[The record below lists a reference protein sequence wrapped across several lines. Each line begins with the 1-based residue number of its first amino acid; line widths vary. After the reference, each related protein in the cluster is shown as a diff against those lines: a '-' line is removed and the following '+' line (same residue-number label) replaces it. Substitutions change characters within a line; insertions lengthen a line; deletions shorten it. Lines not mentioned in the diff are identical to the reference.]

1 MKVFLII
8 LAVLVLL
15 FAFILS
21 LSAELTVVYD
31 NGWHTSV
38 QVLFIKKD
46 IELSKIL
53 NFILFPDKAGKQ
65 AAEKK
70 KEKKK
75 DNSKKSKPV
84 EETKAE
90 TTVEPVFEVEAEKT
104 AETVKETETK
114 TVEADLS
121 KSKPKAEPK
130 KNPIAKIIDED
141 GIVGIML
148 LASNLV
154 ETLNTAV
161 TTLFR
166 GLHIYSL
173 YVKMIVGG
181 ADAEEIARAYG
192 RICGFYYPLKGM
204 ILNGMKVD
212 QFDDYI
218 QPDFIA
224 PFNEYGFQLIASMNV
239 ALILKIG
246 IKAGTKFL
254 VNLKKNK

>member
-1 MKVFLII
+1 MKTFLII
-8 LAVLVLL
+8 LAVIVLI
-15 FAFILS
+15 FAIILS
-21 LSAELTVVYD
+21 LSAEATVVYD
-31 NGWHTSV
+31 NGWHTTV

-46 IELSKIL
+46 VELSKIL
-53 NFILFPDKAGKQ
+53 NFVLFPDKAGKE
-65 AAEKK
+65 AAEKQ

-75 DNSKKSKPV
+75 SKTDSAKPV
-84 EETKAE
+84 IQENKEEIKQATEPNNDIKETNINSEVTAE
-90 TTVEPVFEVEAEKT
+90 PEKT
-104 AETVKETETK
+104 KTE
-114 TVEADLS
+114 
-121 KSKPKAEPK
+121 PNQQPK

-161 TTLFR
+161 ITLFK

-181 ADAEEIARAYG
+181 ADADEIARAYG

-212 QFDDYI
+212 QYDDYI

-224 PFNEYGFQLIASMNV
+224 PANEYEFQLIASINI

-246 IKAGTKFL
+246 IKAGAKFL
-254 VNLKKNK
+254 VNLIKNK

>member
-21 LSAELTVVYD
+21 LSAELTVIYD

-46 IELSKIL
+46 IQLSKIL
-53 NFILFPDKAGKQ
+53 NFVLFPDKAGKQ

-75 DNSKKSKPV
+75 DSSNKSKPV
-84 EETKAE
+84 EESKTE
-90 TTVEPVFEVEAEKT
+90 TPVETVVEVEAEKT

-114 TVEADLS
+114 TVKADV
-121 KSKPKAEPK
+121 PKTNAEPK

-166 GLHIYSL
+166 GLHIYTL

-181 ADAEEIARAYG
+181 SDAEEIARAYG

-212 QFDDYI
+212 QYDDYI

-224 PFNEYGFQLIASMNV
+224 PFNEYEFQLIASMNV

-254 VNLKKNK
+254 VNLIKNK

>member
-1 MKVFLII
+1 MKTFLII
-8 LAVLVLL
+8 LAVIVLL
-15 FAFILS
+15 FAIILS
-21 LSAELTVVYD
+21 LSAEATVIYD
-31 NGWHTSV
+31 NGWHTTV

-46 IELSKIL
+46 VELSKIL
-53 NFILFPDKAGKQ
+53 NFVLFPDKAGKE
-65 AAEKK
+65 AAEKQ

-75 DNSKKSKPV
+75 SKADSAKPVIQENKEEIKQVTEPKENKKETNDNSEVK
-84 EETKAE
+84 
-90 TTVEPVFEVEAEKT
+90 VEPE
-104 AETVKETETK
+104 
-114 TVEADLS
+114 
-121 KSKPKAEPK
+121 KPKTEPKQQPK

-148 LASNLV
+148 LTSNLV

-161 TTLFR
+161 ITLFK

-181 ADAEEIARAYG
+181 ADADEIARAYG

-212 QFDDYI
+212 QYDDYI

-224 PFNEYGFQLIASMNV
+224 PANEYEFQLIASINI

-246 IKAGTKFL
+246 IKAGAKFL
-254 VNLKKNK
+254 VNLIKNK

>member
-1 MKVFLII
+1 MKTFLII
-8 LAVLVLL
+8 LAVIVLI
-15 FAFILS
+15 FAIILS
-21 LSAELTVVYD
+21 LSAEATIIYD
-31 NGWHTSV
+31 NGWHTTV

-46 IELSKIL
+46 VELSKIL
-53 NFILFPDKAGKQ
+53 NFVLFPDKAGKE
-65 AAEKK
+65 AAEKQ
-70 KEKKK
+70 KEKEKNK
-75 DNSKKSKPV
+75 TDSAKPV
-84 EETKAE
+84 IQENKEEIKQVTEPNNDIKETNINSEVTAE
-90 TTVEPVFEVEAEKT
+90 PEKT
-104 AETVKETETK
+104 KTESNQQT
-114 TVEADLS
+114 
-121 KSKPKAEPK
+121 K

-161 TTLFR
+161 ITLFK

-181 ADAEEIARAYG
+181 ADADEIARAYG

-212 QFDDYI
+212 QYDDYI

-224 PFNEYGFQLIASMNV
+224 PANEYEFQLIASINI

-246 IKAGTKFL
+246 IKAGAKFL
-254 VNLKKNK
+254 VNLIKNK

>member
-8 LAVLVLL
+8 LAVLILL
-15 FAFILS
+15 FVFILS
-21 LSAELTVVYD
+21 LSAELTVIYD

-53 NFILFPDKAGKQ
+53 NFVLFPDKAGKQ

-75 DNSKKSKPV
+75 DSSNKSKPV
-84 EETKAE
+84 EEPKTE
-90 TTVEPVFEVEAEKT
+90 IPVQPVVEVEAEKT
-104 AETVKETETK
+104 AETVKGTETK
-114 TVEADLS
+114 TVKADV
-121 KSKPKAEPK
+121 PKTNAEPK

-181 ADAEEIARAYG
+181 SDAEEIARAYG

-212 QFDDYI
+212 QYDDYI

-224 PFNEYGFQLIASMNV
+224 PFNEYEFQLVASMNV

-254 VNLKKNK
+254 VNLIKNK

>member
-1 MKVFLII
+1 MKTFLII
-8 LAVLVLL
+8 LAVIVLL
-15 FAFILS
+15 FAIILS
-21 LSAELTVVYD
+21 LSAEATVIYD
-31 NGWHTSV
+31 NGWHTTV

-53 NFILFPDKAGKQ
+53 NFVLFPDKAGKE
-65 AAEKK
+65 AAEKQ

-75 DNSKKSKPV
+75 D
-84 EETKAE
+84 KADSA
-90 TTVEPVFEVEAEKT
+90 EPVDHKNKEVKQVPEPKEDKKETNNNNSEVEAKPE
-104 AETVKETETK
+104 
-114 TVEADLS
+114 
-121 KSKPKAEPK
+121 KPKTELQPQPK

-141 GIVGIML
+141 GVVGIML

-161 TTLFR
+161 TTLFK

-173 YVKMIVGG
+173 YVKMIIGG
-181 ADAEEIARAYG
+181 ADADEIARAYG

-212 QFDDYI
+212 QYDDYI

-224 PFNEYGFQLIASMNV
+224 PANEYGFQLIASMNV

-246 IKAGTKFL
+246 IKAGAKFL
-254 VNLKKNK
+254 VNLIKNK

>member
-1 MKVFLII
+1 MKTFLII
-8 LAVLVLL
+8 LAVIVLI
-15 FAFILS
+15 FAIILS
-21 LSAELTVVYD
+21 LSAEATVIYD
-31 NGWHTSV
+31 NGWHTTV

-46 IELSKIL
+46 VELSKIL
-53 NFILFPDKAGKQ
+53 NFVLFPDKAGKE
-65 AAEKK
+65 AAEKQ

-75 DNSKKSKPV
+75 NKTDPAKTVIQENKEEIKQVTEPNKETNINSEV
-84 EETKAE
+84 TAE
-90 TTVEPVFEVEAEKT
+90 PEKT
-104 AETVKETETK
+104 KTE
-114 TVEADLS
+114 
-121 KSKPKAEPK
+121 PNQQPK

-161 TTLFR
+161 ITLFK

-181 ADAEEIARAYG
+181 ADADEIARAYG

-212 QFDDYI
+212 QYDDYI

-224 PFNEYGFQLIASMNV
+224 PANEYGFQLIASINI

-246 IKAGTKFL
+246 IKAGAKFL
-254 VNLKKNK
+254 VNLIKNK

>member
-1 MKVFLII
+1 MKTFLII
-8 LAVLVLL
+8 LAVIVLL
-15 FAFILS
+15 FAIILS
-21 LSAELTVVYD
+21 LSAEATVIYD
-31 NGWHTSV
+31 NGWHTTV

-46 IELSKIL
+46 VELSKIL
-53 NFILFPDKAGKQ
+53 NFVLFPDKAGKE
-65 AAEKK
+65 AAEKQ

-75 DNSKKSKPV
+75 NKADSAKPVIQENKEEIKQVTEPINDKKETNDNSEV
-84 EETKAE
+84 KAE
-90 TTVEPVFEVEAEKT
+90 PE
-104 AETVKETETK
+104 
-114 TVEADLS
+114 
-121 KSKPKAEPK
+121 KPKTEPNQQPK

-161 TTLFR
+161 ITLFK

-181 ADAEEIARAYG
+181 ADADEIARAYG

-212 QFDDYI
+212 QYDDYI

-224 PFNEYGFQLIASMNV
+224 PANEYGFQLIASINI

-246 IKAGTKFL
+246 IKAGAKFL
-254 VNLKKNK
+254 VNLIKNK

>member
-1 MKVFLII
+1 MKTFLII
-8 LAVLVLL
+8 LAVIVLL
-15 FAFILS
+15 FAIILS
-21 LSAELTVVYD
+21 LSAEATVIYD
-31 NGWHTSV
+31 NGWHTTV

-46 IELSKIL
+46 VELSKIL
-53 NFILFPDKAGKQ
+53 NFVLFPDKAGKE
-65 AAEKK
+65 AAKK
-70 KEKKK
+70 QKEKKK
-75 DNSKKSKPV
+75 NKADSAKPV
-84 EETKAE
+84 IQENKEEIKQVTEPNNDKKE
-90 TTVEPVFEVEAEKT
+90 TNNNSEVKVEPE
-104 AETVKETETK
+104 
-114 TVEADLS
+114 
-121 KSKPKAEPK
+121 KPKTEPNQQPK

-161 TTLFR
+161 ITLFK

-181 ADAEEIARAYG
+181 ADADEIARAYG

-212 QFDDYI
+212 QYDDYI

-224 PFNEYGFQLIASMNV
+224 PANEYGFQLIASINI

-246 IKAGTKFL
+246 IKAGAKFL
-254 VNLKKNK
+254 VNLIKNK

>member
-1 MKVFLII
+1 MKTFLII
-8 LAVLVLL
+8 LAVIVLL
-15 FAFILS
+15 FAIILS
-21 LSAELTVVYD
+21 LSAEATVIYD
-31 NGWHTSV
+31 NGWHTTV

-46 IELSKIL
+46 VELSKIL
-53 NFILFPDKAGKQ
+53 NFVLFPDKAGKE
-65 AAEKK
+65 AAEKQ

-75 DNSKKSKPV
+75 NKADSAKPVVQENKVEVKQVTEPKENKKETNDNSEVK
-84 EETKAE
+84 
-90 TTVEPVFEVEAEKT
+90 VEPE
-104 AETVKETETK
+104 
-114 TVEADLS
+114 
-121 KSKPKAEPK
+121 KPKTEPKQQPK
-130 KNPIAKIIDED
+130 KNPITKIIDED

-161 TTLFR
+161 ITLFK

-181 ADAEEIARAYG
+181 ADADEIARAYG

-212 QFDDYI
+212 QYDDYI

-224 PFNEYGFQLIASMNV
+224 PANEYEFQLIASINI

-246 IKAGTKFL
+246 IKAGAKFL
-254 VNLKKNK
+254 VNLIKNK

>member
-1 MKVFLII
+1 MKTFLII
-8 LAVLVLL
+8 LAVIVLL
-15 FAFILS
+15 FAIILS
-21 LSAELTVVYD
+21 LSAEATVIYD
-31 NGWHTSV
+31 NGWHTTV

-46 IELSKIL
+46 VELSKIL
-53 NFILFPDKAGKQ
+53 NFVLFPDKAGKE
-65 AAEKK
+65 AAEKQ

-75 DNSKKSKPV
+75 NKADSAKPV
-84 EETKAE
+84 IQENKEEIKQVTEPKENKKE
-90 TTVEPVFEVEAEKT
+90 TNDTSEVKVEPE
-104 AETVKETETK
+104 
-114 TVEADLS
+114 
-121 KSKPKAEPK
+121 KPKTEPKQQPK

-161 TTLFR
+161 ITLFK

-181 ADAEEIARAYG
+181 ADADEIARAYG

-212 QFDDYI
+212 QYDDYI

-224 PFNEYGFQLIASMNV
+224 PANEYEFQLIASINI

-246 IKAGTKFL
+246 IKAGAKFL
-254 VNLKKNK
+254 VNLIKNK

>member
-1 MKVFLII
+1 MKTFLII
-8 LAVLVLL
+8 LAVIVLI
-15 FAFILS
+15 FAIILS
-21 LSAELTVVYD
+21 LSAEATVIYD
-31 NGWHTSV
+31 NGWHTTV

-46 IELSKIL
+46 VELSKIL
-53 NFILFPDKAGKQ
+53 NFVLFPDKAGKE
-65 AAEKK
+65 AAEKQ

-75 DNSKKSKPV
+75 NKTDSAKSVIQENKEEIKQVTEPNKETNINSEV
-84 EETKAE
+84 
-90 TTVEPVFEVEAEKT
+90 TTEPEKT
-104 AETVKETETK
+104 KTE
-114 TVEADLS
+114 
-121 KSKPKAEPK
+121 PNQQPK

-161 TTLFR
+161 ITLFK

-212 QFDDYI
+212 QYDDYI

-224 PFNEYGFQLIASMNV
+224 PANEYGFQLIASINI

-246 IKAGTKFL
+246 IKAGAKFL
-254 VNLKKNK
+254 VNLIKNK

>member
-1 MKVFLII
+1 MKTFLII
-8 LAVLVLL
+8 LAVIVLI
-15 FAFILS
+15 FAIILS
-21 LSAELTVVYD
+21 LSAEATVVYD
-31 NGWHTSV
+31 NGWHTTV

-46 IELSKIL
+46 VELSKIL
-53 NFILFPDKAGKQ
+53 NFVLFPDKAGKE
-65 AAEKK
+65 AAEKQ

-75 DNSKKSKPV
+75 SKTDSAKPV
-84 EETKAE
+84 IQENKEEIKQATEPNNDIKETNINSEVTAE
-90 TTVEPVFEVEAEKT
+90 PEKT
-104 AETVKETETK
+104 KTE
-114 TVEADLS
+114 
-121 KSKPKAEPK
+121 PNQQPK
-130 KNPIAKIIDED
+130 KNPISKIIDED

-161 TTLFR
+161 ITLFK

-181 ADAEEIARAYG
+181 ADADEIARAYG

-212 QFDDYI
+212 QYDDYI

-224 PFNEYGFQLIASMNV
+224 PANEYEFQLIASINI

-246 IKAGTKFL
+246 IKAGAKFL
-254 VNLKKNK
+254 VNLIKNK

>member
-84 EETKAE
+84 EEPKTEPA
-90 TTVEPVFEVEAEKT
+90 VEPVVEVEAEKT
-104 AETVKETETK
+104 AETVKETKTK
-114 TVEADLS
+114 TVEANA
-121 KSKPKAEPK
+121 SKPKAEPK

-212 QFDDYI
+212 QYDDYI

-224 PFNEYGFQLIASMNV
+224 PFNEYEFQLIASMNV

-254 VNLKKNK
+254 VNLIKNK

>member
-1 MKVFLII
+1 MKTFLII
-8 LAVLVLL
+8 LAVIVLL
-15 FAFILS
+15 FAIILS
-21 LSAELTVVYD
+21 LSAEATVIYD
-31 NGWHTSV
+31 NGWHTTV

-46 IELSKIL
+46 VELSKIL
-53 NFILFPDKAGKQ
+53 NFVLFPDKAGKK
-65 AAEKK
+65 AAEKQ

-75 DNSKKSKPV
+75 NKADSAKPVIQENKEEIKQVTEPKENKKETNDNSEVK
-84 EETKAE
+84 
-90 TTVEPVFEVEAEKT
+90 VEPE
-104 AETVKETETK
+104 
-114 TVEADLS
+114 
-121 KSKPKAEPK
+121 KPKTEPNQQPK

-161 TTLFR
+161 ITLFK

-181 ADAEEIARAYG
+181 ADADEIARAYG

-212 QFDDYI
+212 QYDDYI

-224 PFNEYGFQLIASMNV
+224 PANEYEFQLIASINI

-246 IKAGTKFL
+246 IKAGAKFL
-254 VNLKKNK
+254 VNLIKNK

>member
-90 TTVEPVFEVEAEKT
+90 TTVEPVVEVEAEKT

-114 TVEADLS
+114 TVEADA
-121 KSKPKAEPK
+121 SKPKAEPK

-141 GIVGIML
+141 CIVGIML

-212 QFDDYI
+212 QYDDYI

-254 VNLKKNK
+254 VNLIKNK

>member
-21 LSAELTVVYD
+21 LSAELTIVYD

-53 NFILFPDKAGKQ
+53 NFILFPDKAGQQ

-75 DNSKKSKPV
+75 DNSKKSKSV
-84 EETKAE
+84 EESKAE
-90 TTVEPVFEVEAEKT
+90 ITVEPVVEVEAEKT

-114 TVEADLS
+114 TVEADA
-121 KSKPKAEPK
+121 SKPKAEPK

-212 QFDDYI
+212 QYDDYI

-254 VNLKKNK
+254 VNLIKNK

>member
-21 LSAELTVVYD
+21 LSAELTVIYD

-84 EETKAE
+84 EEPKAE
-90 TTVEPVFEVEAEKT
+90 ITVEPVVEVEAEKT

-114 TVEADLS
+114 TVEADSS
-121 KSKPKAEPK
+121 KSKPNAEPK

-141 GIVGIML
+141 GVVGIML

-212 QFDDYI
+212 QYDDYI

-254 VNLKKNK
+254 VNLIKNK

>member
-1 MKVFLII
+1 MKTFLII
-8 LAVLVLL
+8 LAVIVLL
-15 FAFILS
+15 FAIILS
-21 LSAELTVVYD
+21 LSAEATVIYD
-31 NGWHTSV
+31 NGWHTTV

-46 IELSKIL
+46 VELSKIL
-53 NFILFPDKAGKQ
+53 NFVLFPDKAGKE
-65 AAEKK
+65 AAEKQ

-75 DNSKKSKPV
+75 NKADSAKPVIQENKEEIKQVTEPKNDKKETNDNSEVKV
-84 EETKAE
+84 ESE
-90 TTVEPVFEVEAEKT
+90 
-104 AETVKETETK
+104 
-114 TVEADLS
+114 
-121 KSKPKAEPK
+121 KPKTEPNQQPK

-161 TTLFR
+161 ITLFK

-181 ADAEEIARAYG
+181 ADADEIARAYG

-212 QFDDYI
+212 QYDDYI

-224 PFNEYGFQLIASMNV
+224 PANEYGFQLIASINI

-246 IKAGTKFL
+246 IKAGAKFL
-254 VNLKKNK
+254 VNLIKNK

>member
-8 LAVLVLL
+8 LVVIVLL
-15 FAFILS
+15 FAIILS
-21 LSAELTVVYD
+21 LSATVTLVYD

-38 QVLFIKKD
+38 QILFIEKD
-46 IELSKIL
+46 IVLSKIL
-53 NFILFPDKAGKQ
+53 NFVLFPDKAGKE
-65 AAEKK
+65 AAEKQ
-70 KEKKK
+70 KEKKQDK
-75 DNSKKSKPV
+75 
-84 EETKAE
+84 
-90 TTVEPVFEVEAEKT
+90 EAEK
-104 AETVKETETK
+104 KEPK
-114 TVEADLS
+114 QPKVEAQPAS
-121 KSKPKAEPK
+121 EENVVQQPKSVESEVKVEEQTKEPK
-130 KNPIAKIIDED
+130 SQEEPQPKKQNAITKIVDED

-161 TTLFR
+161 ITLFK

-173 YVKMIVGG
+173 YVRIIVGG
-181 ADAEEIARAYG
+181 ADADEIARAYG

-212 QFDDYI
+212 QYDDYI

-224 PFNEYGFQLIASMNV
+224 PANEYEFQLIASMNV

-246 IKAGTKFL
+246 IKAGIKFL
-254 VNLKKNK
+254 VNLIKNK

>member
-75 DNSKKSKPV
+75 DNSKKLKPV
-84 EETKAE
+84 EEPKTE
-90 TTVEPVFEVEAEKT
+90 PTVEPVVEVEAEKT

-114 TVEADLS
+114 TVEADA
-121 KSKPKAEPK
+121 SKPKAEPK

-148 LASNLV
+148 VASNLV

-212 QFDDYI
+212 QYDDYI

-254 VNLKKNK
+254 VNLIKNK

>member
-254 VNLKKNK
+254 VNLIKNK

>member
-21 LSAELTVVYD
+21 LSAELTVIYD

-53 NFILFPDKAGKQ
+53 NFVLFPDKAGKQ

-75 DNSKKSKPV
+75 DSSNKSKPV
-84 EETKAE
+84 EEPKTE
-90 TTVEPVFEVEAEKT
+90 IPVEPVIEVEAEKT
-104 AETVKETETK
+104 AEAVKETETK
-114 TVEADLS
+114 TVKADV
-121 KSKPKAEPK
+121 PKTNAEPK

-212 QFDDYI
+212 QYDDYI

-254 VNLKKNK
+254 VNLIKNK

>member
-1 MKVFLII
+1 MKTFLII
-8 LAVLVLL
+8 LAVIVLL
-15 FAFILS
+15 FAIILS
-21 LSAELTVVYD
+21 LSAEATVIYD
-31 NGWHTSV
+31 NGWHTTV

-46 IELSKIL
+46 VELSKIL
-53 NFILFPDKAGKQ
+53 NFVLFPDKAGKE
-65 AAEKK
+65 AAEKQ

-75 DNSKKSKPV
+75 NKADSAKPVIQENNEEIKQVTELKNDKKETNDNSEVKV
-84 EETKAE
+84 ESE
-90 TTVEPVFEVEAEKT
+90 
-104 AETVKETETK
+104 
-114 TVEADLS
+114 
-121 KSKPKAEPK
+121 KPKTEPNQQPK

-161 TTLFR
+161 ITLFK

-181 ADAEEIARAYG
+181 ADADEIARAYG

-212 QFDDYI
+212 QYDDYI

-224 PFNEYGFQLIASMNV
+224 PANEYGFQLIASINI

-246 IKAGTKFL
+246 IKAGAKFL
-254 VNLKKNK
+254 VNLIKNK